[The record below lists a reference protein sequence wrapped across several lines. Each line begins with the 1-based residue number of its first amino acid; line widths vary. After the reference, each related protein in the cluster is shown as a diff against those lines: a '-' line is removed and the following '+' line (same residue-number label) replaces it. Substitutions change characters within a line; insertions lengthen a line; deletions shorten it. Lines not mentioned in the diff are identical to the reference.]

1 MSDLPVSAMDHACLV
16 AREFLVKARGAGR
29 FLRDRFAM
37 RCMAAVLFGLLLANA
52 ATTQAEEAWP
62 QRTVTIVVPY
72 GAGGST
78 DLVARILAQ
87 HMQEDFG
94 TPVVVENRAGGSG
107 AIGASFVAKAT
118 PNGYTLG
125 IGTLSTHVLNGLINS
140 KINFDSERDFQ
151 PISLLVQLPN
161 LLIINPRI
169 PAKTVPELIT
179 YLKANDGKLNYGSPG
194 IGTSSH
200 LSVVM
205 FELATDTHMTN
216 VPFHSTSDELNN
228 MMNGS
233 IDLVIDSM
241 TTLWPPAQSGVVRAL
256 AVTSEK
262 RVPSAPDLPTIG
274 ETLKGYS
281 VSAWQGLFAPAGT
294 PRPIVEK
301 IAAEVKRVFER
312 PDVVAQIK
320 NVGGEPSPMSPDA
333 FAAFVASERS
343 KWKEVVK
350 AAGIHVD

>member
-1 MSDLPVSAMDHACLV
+1 M
-16 AREFLVKARGAGR
+16 
-29 FLRDRFAM
+29 
-37 RCMAAVLFGLLLANA
+37 
-52 ATTQAEEAWP
+52 
-62 QRTVTIVVPY
+62 
-72 GAGGST
+72 
-78 DLVARILAQ
+78 
-87 HMQEDFG
+87 
-94 TPVVVENRAGGSG
+94 
-107 AIGASFVAKAT
+107 
-118 PNGYTLG
+118 
-125 IGTLSTHVLNGLINS
+125 
-140 KINFDSERDFQ
+140 
-151 PISLLVQLPN
+151 QLPN

-205 FELATDTHMTN
+205 FELATGTHMTN

-262 RVPSAPDLPTIG
+262 RVPSAPDLPTIS

-312 PDVVAQIK
+312 PDVVAEIK

>member
-1 MSDLPVSAMDHACLV
+1 
-16 AREFLVKARGAGR
+16 
-29 FLRDRFAM
+29 M
-37 RCMAAVLFGLLLANA
+37 RCMAAVFFGLLLANA

-62 QRTVTIVVPY
+62 QRTVTIVVPFE
-72 GAGGST
+72 AGGST
-78 DLVARILAQ
+78 DLIARILQQ
-87 HMQEDFG
+87 HMQENIG
-94 TPVVVENRAGGSG
+94 MPVVVENRPGAGG

-118 PNGYTLG
+118 PNGYMLG

-140 KINFDSERDFQ
+140 KISYDSERDFQ
-151 PISLLVQLPN
+151 PISLLVHLPN

-169 PAKTVPELIT
+169 PAKTVPELIS
-179 YLKANDGKLNYGSPG
+179 YLKANDGKINYGSPG
-194 IGTSSH
+194 IGTSSQ

-205 FELATDTHMTN
+205 FELATGTHMTN
-216 VPFHSTSDELNN
+216 VPFHGTPDEVNN

-241 TTLWPPAQSGVVRAL
+241 TTLWPQAQAGVVRAL

-274 ETLKGYS
+274 ETLNGYS

-294 PRPIVEK
+294 PRPVVEK

-312 PDVVAQIK
+312 PDVVDQIK
-320 NVGGEPSPMSPDA
+320 KVGGEPSPMTPDA

-350 AAGIHVD
+350 AADVHID